1 MAFGRKKNN
10 FNLLEVPKRFSMS
23 KFVIHCEAHCQ
34 KFENSNLYISK
45 ILSALGGISLQIC
58 RFLFGNF
65 GPFGL
70 ALLQQKKIHC
80 FDGVC
85 CIVDIFLFLVSIEV
99 PYIIDFVY
107 HRHVNVSYT
116 TIEEGLI

>member
-70 ALLQQKKIHC
+70 ALLRQKKIHC
-80 FDGVC
+80 FDGGDASVGSTELPRRAG
-85 CIVDIFLFLVSIEV
+85 ILKE
-99 PYIIDFVY
+99 
-107 HRHVNVSYT
+107 
-116 TIEEGLI
+116 TITILSE